1 MKIDEF
7 ETLICPFMSYRDVG
21 GMARMCRGPQC
32 ACWETTK
39 RKREEMEYDVTEHQH
54 VISNATLPEELKQ
67 AGWYMT
73 NLSSQRTPAG
83 KYVVIL
89 YRYTAI
95 LEGECGLTH
104 PREG

>member
-7 ETLICPFMSYRDVG
+7 ETLICPFMSYSSVG
-21 GMARMCRGPQC
+21 EMARMCRGPQC

-39 RKREEMEYDVTEHQH
+39 RKLEEMEYDVTEYRGF
-54 VISNATLPEELKQ
+54 ISNATLPEALKQ
-67 AGWYMT
+67 AGWYLT
-73 NLSSQRTPAG
+73 VSSPQRTLEG
-83 KYVVIL
+83 KYVITL
-89 YRYTAI
+89 YRYTDI